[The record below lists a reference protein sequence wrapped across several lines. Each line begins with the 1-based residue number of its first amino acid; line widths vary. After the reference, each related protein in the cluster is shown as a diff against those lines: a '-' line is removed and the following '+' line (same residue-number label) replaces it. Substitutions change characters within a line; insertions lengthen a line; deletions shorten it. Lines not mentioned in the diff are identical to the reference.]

1 VTAYARDMPR
11 TLLAFVV
18 AVGTLAG
25 CGSSEPVATTSP
37 PTTAAPQSTP
47 APGTSTPKYSVLG
60 KSSRPV
66 DGKAIYF
73 VLIAP
78 VDLSTDGFKRDVK
91 LVLQAVAKTDG
102 GSDFSARI
110 LDDEAVAS
118 QAFSEETDPRLSQS
132 PDEQREFEERKAQH
146 LVAMYTGGLNTGLGY
161 PYDVSW
167 YPAAASDTPNVG
179 RYVGSEEWRP

>member
-1 VTAYARDMPR
+1 VPR
-11 TLLAFVV
+11 ILLALVV

-25 CGSSEPVATTSP
+25 CGSSEPTQISTTTAP
-37 PTTAAPQSTP
+37 PTTDAPQSTSAP
-47 APGTSTPKYSVLG
+47 ATSTPKYSVVG

-73 VLIAP
+73 ISIAP
-78 VDLSTDGFKRDVK
+78 VNLSSDGFKREVK
-91 LVLQAVAKTDG
+91 LVLQAVAKTN
-102 GSDFSARI
+102 GSGEFSARI
-110 LDDEAVAS
+110 LDDEATAS
-118 QAFSEETDPRLSQS
+118 QAFSEETNPRVSQS